1 MASAEQSSNSR
12 VIRVNRKFTRNP
24 IMMRL
29 HTRNNIKPLRMTA
42 VEVLVQNEE
51 KGEEEEL
58 TRPPQ
63 EEGKGYLRL
72 KRGDKA

>member
-12 VIRVNRKFTRNP
+12 VIRVNRKFTKNP

-58 TRPPQ
+58 TRSS
-63 EEGKGYLRL
+63 K
-72 KRGDKA
+72 KRVKAI

>member
-1 MASAEQSSNSR
+1 MSCELGAGISTERMASAEQSSNNR

-42 VEVLVQNEE
+42 VEVLVQKKQE
-51 KGEEEEL
+51 KGGGGES
-58 TRPPQ
+58 
-63 EEGKGYLRL
+63 
-72 KRGDKA
+72 